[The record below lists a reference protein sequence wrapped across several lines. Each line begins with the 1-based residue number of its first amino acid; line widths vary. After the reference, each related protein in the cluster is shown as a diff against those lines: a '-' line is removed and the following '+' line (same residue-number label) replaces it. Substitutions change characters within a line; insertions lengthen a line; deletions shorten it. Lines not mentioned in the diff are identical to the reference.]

1 MCMYLLPDV
10 TNMCICNKNLCH
22 ASRFLTTEIQ
32 LLIPDV
38 THELNALSN
47 IRYRNGSSSW
57 HVLRN
62 NRHIETECTP
72 VYMVIRQ
79 RRGRDTPWWTYSRY
93 NSHCSIFFFWKSIEF
108 GTMQM
113 TWKASVVLFII
124 NVVYNCYKFQTWIQ
138 IEKKTNKWNNSLAI
152 FPSWLLKTTDT
163 YACCIMKI
171 IYIERKTIKSHCCH
185 YWIANKLQVIHANH
199 RSVLTKTICSSLLQ

>member
-1 MCMYLLPDV
+1 MRRDNQIRYVCIYYPMSPICVSV
-10 TNMCICNKNLCH
+10 TKIYVTHLD
-22 ASRFLTTEIQ
+22 LTTEIL

-79 RRGRDTPWWTYSRY
+79 RRGRDTPWWTYSKY
-93 NSHCSIFFFWKSIEF
+93 NSHCSIFFF
-108 GTMQM
+108 G
-113 TWKASVVLFII
+113 KASSLELCRWLGKLRL
-124 NVVYNCYKFQTWIQ
+124 CY
-138 IEKKTNKWNNSLAI
+138 
-152 FPSWLLKTTDT
+152 LL
-163 YACCIMKI
+163 
-171 IYIERKTIKSHCCH
+171 
-185 YWIANKLQVIHANH
+185 
-199 RSVLTKTICSSLLQ
+199 

>member
-10 TNMCICNKNLCH
+10 TNMCICNKHLCH
-22 ASRFLTTEIQ
+22 TSRFLTTEIQ

-57 HVLRN
+57 HVLHN

-79 RRGRDTPWWTYSRY
+79 RRGRDTPWWTYSKY
-93 NSHCSIFFFWKSIEF
+93 DSYCSI
-108 GTMQM
+108 
-113 TWKASVVLFII
+113 
-124 NVVYNCYKFQTWIQ
+124 Y
-138 IEKKTNKWNNSLAI
+138 
-152 FPSWLLKTTDT
+152 
-163 YACCIMKI
+163 
-171 IYIERKTIKSHCCH
+171 IYIFFEK
-185 YWIANKLQVIHANH
+185 H
-199 RSVLTKTICSSLLQ
+199 RVWNYADDLESFGCAIYYKRSL

>member
-10 TNMCICNKNLCH
+10 TNMCICNNNLCH
-22 ASRFLTTEIQ
+22 TSRFLTTEIL

-57 HVLRN
+57 HVLHN

-72 VYMVIRQ
+72 VYMVIRMKK
-79 RRGRDTPWWTYSRY
+79 GGIHLNKHIVNIIVTVV
-93 NSHCSIFFFWKSIEF
+93 FFFWKSIEF
-108 GTMQM
+108 ETMQM
-113 TWKASVVLFII
+113 TCKAVVVLFII

-138 IEKKTNKWNNSLAI
+138 IETKQ
-152 FPSWLLKTTDT
+152 
-163 YACCIMKI
+163 MK
-171 IYIERKTIKSHCCH
+171 
-185 YWIANKLQVIHANH
+185 
-199 RSVLTKTICSSLLQ
+199 